1 MALSKK
7 LIKRYLKTDPAQIGH
22 YINSGYMNSKIGP
35 VFQNCKVI
43 GPAYTIRV
51 AANDSAIV
59 YYAMKKAP
67 KGSVIVIDRLGD
79 EVYACAGEIV
89 ARSAKALGMAGI
101 VIDGPST
108 DVQAMREI
116 KLPVFSTGLSPVTTT
131 LLGLTGEYNIPIQCG
146 GTIVNPGDIIFGD
159 DNGVIVIPPQSVE
172 ELLLKAE
179 EADKKEE
186 KLREIFRQG
195 KYVDY
200 CPNLNALVK
209 TDHSV
214 YFKELK

>member
-1 MALSKK
+1 MALSEE
-7 LIKRYLKTDPAQIGH
+7 LVKRYLKTDPAQIGH
-22 YINSGYMNSKIGP
+22 YINSGYMNSRISP
-35 VFQNCKVI
+35 VFQDCKMV

-51 AANDSAIV
+51 TANDSAIL

-67 KGSVIVIDRLGD
+67 KGSVIVVDRLGD
-79 EVYACAGEIV
+79 EVYACAGEMV
-89 ARSAKALGMAGI
+89 TRCAKALGMVGL

-116 KLPVFSTGLSPVTTT
+116 GLPVFSTGLSPVTTN
-131 LLGLTGEYNIPIQCG
+131 LYGISGEYNISVQCG
-146 GTIVNPGDIIFGD
+146 GTVVNPGDIIFGD
-159 DNGVIVIPPQSVE
+159 DNGVIVIPPKKAE

-186 KLREIFRQG
+186 KLRAIYEQG
-195 KYVDY
+195 KYVDLS
-200 CPNLNALVK
+200 PNLDALVE
-209 TDHSV
+209 TDHNA

>member
-1 MALSKK
+1 MVLSED

-22 YINSGYMNSKIGP
+22 YIKSGYMSPKISP
-35 VFQNCKVI
+35 VFQDCKMV

-51 AANDSAIV
+51 AVNDSAIV

-116 KLPVFSTGLSPVTTT
+116 GLPVFSTGLSPVTTT
-131 LLGLTGEYNIPIQCG
+131 LLGITGEYDIPVQCG

-159 DNGVIVIPPQSVE
+159 DNGVIVIPP
-172 ELLLKAE
+172 LK
-179 EADKKEE
+179 KPKN
-186 KLREIFRQG
+186 F
-195 KYVDY
+195 
-200 CPNLNALVK
+200 
-209 TDHSV
+209 
-214 YFKELK
+214 